1 MAKKCCELTSILVKG
16 TVVELAGT
24 NLTRALILTLI
35 FLILLLF
42 NHELLFVV
50 VTSEQISRSSALL
63 TGFDRKWFIPDC
75 MAFYLKDASV

>member
-1 MAKKCCELTSILVKG
+1 MLRTYLYRSKRSCSGSSSDTFDAC
-16 TVVELAGT
+16 
-24 NLTRALILTLI
+24 LIHSLM
-35 FLILLLF
+35 FLMLLLF
-42 NHELLFVV
+42 NLELLFVV

>member
-1 MAKKCCELTSILVKG
+1 MLRTYLNLSKRYCSGSSRDKFD
-16 TVVELAGT
+16 AG
-24 NLTRALILTLI
+24 LFLTLI
-35 FLILLLF
+35 FLIFLLF